1 MPAIASVKQPVSVY
15 HDPGIPPDD
24 PARASPST
32 PPSRDLRASLTQ
44 VLPLALGCL
53 LGQLLPTLAQMPGFR
68 LHVLWIPGPLLLGWL
83 LFTPRAAW
91 RTCVLSALA
100 GTVLAFVLVPFVVL
114 PRLLASAAEFASVVA
129 VAWLLLRWRG
139 ARAPLEGYREIGLFV
154 LLGCVLLPIACAWWQ
169 SLLFAGGPQGMAP
182 GALLTLVLCSS
193 VSYLLIVPPIVNLAR
208 IVQRPER
215 RHGWQWQPVI
225 IAITLLGGLGIVWGV
240 NWSDGVITPLLV
252 LAPIPLL
259 VWALIVFGV
268 AGASIGMLI
277 VALLGMQL
285 SMEGVG
291 PFAYWTPD
299 RDLITA
305 QVWTLCTGCALLF
318 LGALSEQKLSNHLNL
333 QQAYRRLGELTGR
346 MLVVQEE
353 ERTRIARDLHDDV
366 NQSLVAISICLS
378 ALRNQI
384 PEAERHAVVELQEQL
399 LIVSND
405 IRSISHELHPSILRF
420 TGLASALDAFCIKRN
435 ARGALRVRCR
445 IENPPRLSDDH
456 ELSLFRIVQEAVNNV
471 DKHAHAANAH
481 VLVGIR
487 GGQMVLQ
494 VDDDGVGMAGQTVP
508 SPSPGLGMISMEER
522 ARLLGGSLKVGP
534 SPLGGTRIEVRF
546 PMGDAAQDL
555 AAAHAGRP

>member
-240 NWSDGVITPLLV
+240 T
-252 LAPIPLL
+252 
-259 VWALIVFGV
+259 
-268 AGASIGMLI
+268 
-277 VALLGMQL
+277 
-285 SMEGVG
+285 G
-291 PFAYWTPD
+291 P
-299 RDLITA
+299 
-305 QVWTLCTGCALLF
+305 
-318 LGALSEQKLSNHLNL
+318 
-333 QQAYRRLGELTGR
+333 
-346 MLVVQEE
+346 
-353 ERTRIARDLHDDV
+353 
-366 NQSLVAISICLS
+366 
-378 ALRNQI
+378 
-384 PEAERHAVVELQEQL
+384 
-399 LIVSND
+399 
-405 IRSISHELHPSILRF
+405 
-420 TGLASALDAFCIKRN
+420 
-435 ARGALRVRCR
+435 
-445 IENPPRLSDDH
+445 
-456 ELSLFRIVQEAVNNV
+456 
-471 DKHAHAANAH
+471 
-481 VLVGIR
+481 
-487 GGQMVLQ
+487 
-494 VDDDGVGMAGQTVP
+494 MA
-508 SPSPGLGMISMEER
+508 
-522 ARLLGGSLKVGP
+522 
-534 SPLGGTRIEVRF
+534 
-546 PMGDAAQDL
+546 
-555 AAAHAGRP
+555 